1 MKELVLRNY
10 AIIQP
15 SAARALADSAE
26 AADSCPTLV
35 HELNR
40 ARRRVRDNACVEYLR
55 SFGID
60 DLLKLPDHPFWGI
73 DWISVGDEFYQTE
86 PYPDGIGALIVPA
99 IEGAQ
104 LVDLVAVSVETGA
117 LRTRYGIAE
126 YIGHNVLSDRSADGE
141 PVPVFEDALS
151 WLKGGGDGIFIV
163 DWTYIH
169 THLQGL
175 PGLVCQTQAL
185 AQRIKRAF
193 EQAVPCP
200 PLLVASDPKES
211 RHAA

>member
-1 MKELVLRNY
+1 MKELRLRNL

-15 SAARALADSAE
+15 SAARKPDDVAE
-26 AADSCPTLV
+26 DSCPTLV
-35 HELNR
+35 HELDR
-40 ARRRVRDNACVEYLR
+40 ARRRARDGAVVPYLR

-60 DLLKLPDHPFWGI
+60 DLLTLPGYPPWGL
-73 DWISVGDEFYQTE
+73 DWISVGEEFYQTE

-99 IEGAQ
+99 IEALH
-104 LVDLVAVSVETGA
+104 LVDLVAVSLETGA
-117 LRTRYGIAE
+117 PRTRYGIAE
-126 YIGHNVLSDRSADGE
+126 YVGANAILHRSAEGE

-151 WLKGGGDGIFIV
+151 WLRGGGDGIFIV
-163 DWTYIH
+163 DWTAIH
-169 THLQGL
+169 THLRGL
-175 PGLVCQTQAL
+175 PGLVCQTPAL

>member
-1 MKELVLRNY
+1 M
-10 AIIQP
+10 
-15 SAARALADSAE
+15 
-26 AADSCPTLV
+26 
-35 HELNR
+35 
-40 ARRRVRDNACVEYLR
+40 
-55 SFGID
+55 
-60 DLLKLPDHPFWGI
+60 
-73 DWISVGDEFYQTE
+73 
-86 PYPDGIGALIVPA
+86 
-99 IEGAQ
+99 
-104 LVDLVAVSVETGA
+104 SVETGA

-193 EQAVPCP
+193 EQAVPVHRFSL
-200 PLLVASDPKES
+200 PLIRRSS

>member
-1 MKELVLRNY
+1 MKELRLRSL
-10 AIIQP
+10 AVIQP
-15 SAARALADSAE
+15 SAALKPDDVPE
-26 AADSCPTLV
+26 DSCPTLV
-35 HELNR
+35 HELTR
-40 ARRRVRDNACVEYLR
+40 ARRRARDGACVRYLS

-60 DLLKLPDHPFWGI
+60 DLLKLPDDPFWGV
-73 DWISVGDEFYQTE
+73 DWISVGEEFYQPE

-99 IEGAQ
+99 IETLH
-104 LVDLVAVSVETGA
+104 LVDLVAVSLETGA
-117 LRTRYGIAE
+117 LRTRYGIAD
-126 YIGHNVLSDRSADGE
+126 YIGYNAILHRSADNE

-151 WLKGGGDGIFIV
+151 WLRGGGDGIFIV
-163 DWTYIH
+163 DWTHIH

-175 PGLVCQTQAL
+175 PGLVCQTPAL

-200 PLLVASDPKES
+200 PLLVASDQKES